1 LVSNFARDP
10 AGGDRDQIKA
20 VAAGEGD
27 IAIVNSYY
35 FAQLIYSDKKKVFK
49 DLKVHFPAD
58 ESMGVHL
65 NVSGAGVMKN
75 APNVYSA
82 VKFIEFLASD
92 EAQKIYS
99 YINFEYPVVDSIGI
113 PETLKSWGN
122 FYPDSVPTASYGK
135 NNKLAIKIADRVG
148 WN

>member
-1 LVSNFARDP
+1 M
-10 AGGDRDQIKA
+10 GKIKRSRRA
-20 VAAGEGD
+20 VAT
-27 IAIVNSYY
+27 IQIVATILRFLKKNERKG
-35 FAQLIYSDKKKVFK
+35 FDKKKVFK

-113 PETLKSWGN
+113 PETPEW
-122 FYPDSVPTASYGK
+122 PT
-135 NNKLAIKIADRVG
+135 
-148 WN
+148 